1 MLSSS
6 SEPSPG
12 RSRGPSPDPLVHSCA
27 GCGRPGP
34 SICPPCRFALGAS
47 HSTAVAP
54 QVLAAFEFSGVVRS
68 LVHSL
73 KYRNRRH
80 IARELA
86 TAALHRIGPAAFV
99 PVRVVTWAP
108 TSRAHRRQRGYDQA
122 ELLARAI
129 AQCLGVPCRRLLF
142 RAHGDAQSPQTG
154 RSRAERLR
162 GIEFVVRPGLARA
175 FGGAPGVL
183 LIDDVVTTGATLTSA
198 RRALLAGGAGNVV
211 ALAIAAAPSNPN
223 QSGQP
228 VQSSPAS
235 LRTRATASAGSTS
248 TCTPTMPTASAAT
261 TLVGASSKKAVRPAA
276 VPSLDKAS

>member
-6 SEPSPG
+6 TG
-12 RSRGPSPDPLVHSCA
+12 RASSRSSGPSPDPFVHTCA

-34 SICPPCRFALGAS
+34 YICPPCRFALGGGSA
-47 HSTAVAP
+47 TEVAP
-54 QVLAAFEFSGVVRS
+54 QLLAAFAFDGVVRS

-86 TAALHRIGPAAFV
+86 TAALHRIGPAGFV
-99 PVRVVTWAP
+99 QVRVVTWAP

-142 RAHGDAQSPQTG
+142 RAHGDSQSPQTG

-162 GIEFVVRPGLARA
+162 GIEFVVRPGLARS

-198 RRALLAGGAGNVV
+198 RRALLAR
-211 ALAIAAAPSNPN
+211 SEEH
-223 QSGQP
+223 
-228 VQSSPAS
+228 
-235 LRTRATASAGSTS
+235 TS
-248 TCTPTMPTASAAT
+248 
-261 TLVGASSKKAVRPAA
+261 
-276 VPSLDKAS
+276 